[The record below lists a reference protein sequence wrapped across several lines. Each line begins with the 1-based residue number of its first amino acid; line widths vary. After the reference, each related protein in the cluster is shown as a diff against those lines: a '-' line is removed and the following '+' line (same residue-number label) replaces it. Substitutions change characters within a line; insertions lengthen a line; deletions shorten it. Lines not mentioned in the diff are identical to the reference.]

1 MKATVGVVS
10 LGCSKNRVDTE
21 QMLGLLRAAGYE
33 IVSDPAQAQV
43 LIVNTC
49 GFIGPAKEESIET
62 LFEMAQYKQTGRC
75 ELLVATGCFA
85 QRYPQAVREEMPE
98 VDAILGVGQYDKLIA
113 ALDEASRH
121 LRPVYVESST
131 GFLECG
137 RVLTTPPYSA
147 YVKIGDGCDNRCSYC
162 AIPLIRGR
170 YRSRPQ
176 ADVVREV
183 RELAAQGVSE
193 ITLVAQDTTRYGTD
207 LTGGRSLLPEL
218 MEAVSQVE
226 GVRFLRTLYS
236 YPDLVDARL
245 LDTLERLPN
254 ACRYIDLP
262 IQHISQELLTRM
274 NRRGTSEHIRR
285 IVAEIRRR
293 GMALR
298 TTVMVGFPG
307 ETQAQFDELLD
318 FLREA
323 QFDRLGAFAFS
334 PEDDTPAALM
344 PDQVPEEV
352 KQERLDRVMR
362 LQQGISLA
370 RGQLRVGT
378 TCAVLVEGRDAQ
390 GYFGRSQFEA
400 PETDGLIRFS
410 CPRELA
416 PGNYVDV
423 RITRAL
429 EYDLIGA
436 CV

>member
-21 QMLGLLRAAGYE
+21 QMLGLLREAGYE

-98 VDAILGVGQYDKLIA
+98 VDAILGVGQYDRLIA

-121 LRPVYVESST
+121 LRPVYVESSS

-176 ADVVREV
+176 ADVVREA

-218 MEAVSQVE
+218 MEAVSQV
-226 GVRFLRTLYS
+226 
-236 YPDLVDARL
+236 
-245 LDTLERLPN
+245 
-254 ACRYIDLP
+254 
-262 IQHISQELLTRM
+262 
-274 NRRGTSEHIRR
+274 
-285 IVAEIRRR
+285 
-293 GMALR
+293 
-298 TTVMVGFPG
+298 
-307 ETQAQFDELLD
+307 
-318 FLREA
+318 
-323 QFDRLGAFAFS
+323 
-334 PEDDTPAALM
+334 
-344 PDQVPEEV
+344 
-352 KQERLDRVMR
+352 
-362 LQQGISLA
+362 
-370 RGQLRVGT
+370 
-378 TCAVLVEGRDAQ
+378 
-390 GYFGRSQFEA
+390 
-400 PETDGLIRFS
+400 
-410 CPRELA
+410 
-416 PGNYVDV
+416 
-423 RITRAL
+423 
-429 EYDLIGA
+429 
-436 CV
+436 